1 MGHLVAGF
9 HVPMASPLGIIGAVR
24 TSPIVGE
31 KAWFGPRR
39 FGWGLGPVSPE
50 GWAVTAGFTALA
62 TAIRQWKGRPP
73 WARLAM
79 FAAFLLILFLKG
91 SEPGGAGARAD
102 FDAARKA
109 ATTPAVTNP

>member
-1 MGHLVAGF
+1 M
-9 HVPMASPLGIIGAVR
+9 
-24 TSPIVGE
+24 VGR

-39 FGWGLGPVSPE
+39 FGWGLGPVTPE
-50 GWAVTAGFTALA
+50 GWVVTIAFTALA
-62 TAIRQWKGRPP
+62 MTLRRWQTRPR

-109 ATTPAVTNP
+109 AAAPVDANL